1 MMENFDLLRELFNSR
16 FDTLEATIAS
26 MSLMFQKENDRQ
38 DEAIE
43 RQADRSTHVSETKRL
58 TERVVKLETQTEAG
72 RGQLNDL
79 QFKVKVTWA
88 VGGAMMT
95 GIMATLLA
103 VVKNWIG
110 L

>member
-1 MMENFDLLRELFNSR
+1 MENFDLLRELFNSR

-26 MSLMFQKENDRQ
+26 MSLSFQKTSDRQ

-43 RQADRSTHVSETKRL
+43 RLADRTTHVSETQRL
-58 TERVVKLETQTEAG
+58 TERVIKLEAYKETAHNQI
-72 RGQLNDL
+72 NDL

-88 VGGAMMT
+88 VGGAILT
-95 GIMATLLA
+95 AIMATLVA
-103 VVKNWIG
+103 VIQNWIG